1 MFNPL
6 TWLDSILL
14 GVAQKFCDK
23 FHRVTGL
30 TKFTLQKWSLIFG
43 TSLLTWLT
51 LSRMEGFVSTSF
63 LIIVTVISTRIDEE
77 SKRRFLKKGKIRYES
92 LYERRVRIPT
102 VILST
107 FALLLIYIGSENIL
121 LSVCLCIS
129 FISWIYF
136 VACIPRP
143 PSKSKAREWC
153 DKMLKVLNDS
163 LKPAPAFVPIRIPG
177 R

>member
-6 TWLDSILL
+6 TWLDDKLL
-14 GVAQKFCDK
+14 GTTQKFCDK
-23 FHRVTGL
+23 FQRVTGL
-30 TKFTLQKWSLIFG
+30 TKFALQKWSLIFG

-63 LIIVTVISTRIDEE
+63 LIVVTVINTRIDEE
-77 SKRRFLKKGKIRYES
+77 SERRFLKKGKIRYES

-107 FALLLIYIGSENIL
+107 FASLLIYIGAENTL
-121 LSVCLCIS
+121 LSVCSCIS

-153 DKMLKVLNDS
+153 DKMLTVLNDS
-163 LKPAPAFVPIRIPG
+163 LKPAPAFVPIRIHG